1 MFNFQLMVTVVW
13 DVMTTYSEPTFQ
25 KHLPLSNGGV
35 YVVAFQYTVIV
46 IVTAKITPHK
56 CKSL

>member
-1 MFNFQLMVTVVW
+1 MVTVVW